1 MHVANLGGVVKISLV
16 NRHQYAKFIYI
27 GPNPIDAR
35 KPQEVK
41 MPKKGT
47 KNAYKA
53 KIEYRYT
60 VKDVAEAAGMTR
72 NALGVAKAQGKVDP
86 GDFKSMVS
94 FLTRRIIEKRLEG
107 NLFAPKGR
115 GARRRGRT
123 GSQVFGRRAKKAI
136 RRR

>member
-1 MHVANLGGVVKISLV
+1 
-16 NRHQYAKFIYI
+16 
-27 GPNPIDAR
+27 
-35 KPQEVK
+35 
-41 MPKKGT
+41 MPKKGS
-47 KNAYKA
+47 KLSYRP

-107 NLFAPKGR
+107 NLFAPAAR
-115 GARRRGRT
+115 VARRRGRT
-123 GSQVFGRRAKKAI
+123 GSRVSGKRPKKAV

>member
-1 MHVANLGGVVKISLV
+1 MS
-16 NRHQYAKFIYI
+16 
-27 GPNPIDAR
+27 
-35 KPQEVK
+35 
-41 MPKKGT
+41 KKGS
-47 KNAYKA
+47 KPPYKP

-107 NLFAPKGR
+107 NLFTPIAR
-115 GARRRGRT
+115 VARRRGRT
-123 GSQVFGRRAKKAI
+123 GSQVSAKRPKKAV

>member
-1 MHVANLGGVVKISLV
+1 MPTKGS
-16 NRHQYAKFIYI
+16 
-27 GPNPIDAR
+27 
-35 KPQEVK
+35 KP
-41 MPKKGT
+41 P
-47 KNAYKA
+47 YRP

-60 VKDVAEAAGMTR
+60 VKDIAEAAGMTR

-107 NLFAPKGR
+107 NLFAPSAR
-115 GARRRGRT
+115 VARRRGRT
-123 GSQVFGRRAKKAI
+123 GSQVSRKMPKKAV

>member
-1 MHVANLGGVVKISLV
+1 
-16 NRHQYAKFIYI
+16 
-27 GPNPIDAR
+27 
-35 KPQEVK
+35 
-41 MPKKGT
+41 MPKKGS
-47 KNAYKA
+47 KLSYRP

-107 NLFAPKGR
+107 NLFAPAAR
-115 GARRRGRT
+115 GARRRGGT
-123 GSQVFGRRAKKAI
+123 GAHVSGKRPKKAV